1 MAQATQIA
9 SFGPV
14 YVDSAFHK
22 PSSSYIVPKTVVS
35 NCKTRMIYKKTHQW
49 PKRRKTRRLG
59 PFSSTPP
66 SQSLLVDV

>member
-14 YVDSAFHK
+14 YLDSAFHN
-22 PSSSYIVPKTVVS
+22 SSYIVPKTVVS

-49 PKRRKTRRLG
+49 PKRRVLRRLG